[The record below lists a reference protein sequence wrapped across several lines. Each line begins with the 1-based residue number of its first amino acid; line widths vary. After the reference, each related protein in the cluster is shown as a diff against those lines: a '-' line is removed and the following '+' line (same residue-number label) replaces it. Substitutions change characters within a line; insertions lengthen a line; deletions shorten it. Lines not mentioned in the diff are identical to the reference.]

1 MSQPIAD
8 ILTKKRS
15 SQLVAPKKWLGGRI
29 VAYALFTLAGAAITS
44 TVFLARGEGFSRKQ
58 PAPPATAS
66 RPAPSSYYDLLAMPP
81 AELEKVDLA
90 VVNLLCAK
98 GLPGTENLDIPAI
111 LARLDEWAAK
121 VKAETQRHLYRVTD
135 PRYADH
141 YAHSEARLRAEF
153 LVQSL

>member
-1 MSQPIAD
+1 MANKSVKTRNPQSTVP
-8 ILTKKRS
+8 KKR
-15 SQLVAPKKWLGGRI
+15 LGGHMA
-29 VAYALFTLAGAAITS
+29 VYALFSLAGAAATS
-44 TVFLARGEGFSRKQ
+44 AMFLARGEGFSRKQ
-58 PAPPATAS
+58 DALSPVS
-66 RPAPSSYYDLLAMPP
+66 MVRSSPSSYYDLLAMHP

-98 GLPGTENLDIPAI
+98 GLPGTENLDIPAV

>member
-1 MSQPIAD
+1 VRARRGR
-8 ILTKKRS
+8 KS
-15 SQLVAPKKWLGGRI
+15 SRRIPGR
-29 VAYALFTLAGAAITS
+29 
-44 TVFLARGEGFSRKQ
+44 R
-58 PAPPATAS
+58 
-66 RPAPSSYYDLLAMPP
+66 RPAEENDIFTP
-81 AELEKVDLA
+81 ARSLYFQD
-90 VVNLLCAK
+90 
-98 GLPGTENLDIPAI
+98 GHDTENLDIPAV